1 MRPNTIIDV
10 TNVLERDGYIVEEVT
25 TSEERS
31 YFDNPVT
38 HVDIKCR
45 SAIRGYAPNGNPYYK
60 GFRGAY
66 KNIAS
71 VPAIK
76 NVIFNEPVT
85 VVLWADDT
93 KTIVRAQNGEP
104 FDPEKG
110 LAMAITK
117 KALGNQGNYY
127 ETIKKW
133 VEKYESENC
142 TVEFVNDLGERI
154 ASAFSKIGEIKIPT
168 ITPKFDPNTPV
179 PKIKFDTDVNLI
191 GKVQIPG
198 LDIESYH
205 SQIDEFISGIIK
217 ERNDAIDGEFH
228 RRLAEAGLKVEPI
241 NGPEF
246 TDLREANPLINHAD
260 ETLKSMRD
268 IIFNAGIDF
277 STVKFVKNPEVTSL
291 RKEGSE

>member
-1 MRPNTIIDV
+1 MIKSLTLIIDIQNRL
-10 TNVLERDGYIVEEVT
+10 TELARKKGIVLLSIDVEGGMIT
-25 TSEERS
+25 CKFSRPAS
-31 YFDNPVT
+31 
-38 HVDIKCR
+38 I
-45 SAIRGYAPNGNPYYK
+45 
-60 GFRGAY
+60 
-66 KNIAS
+66 KNIGGFSIDLNKFYTIEGVMCVCEDRIDEMLMLSSNKPDGLGRIAYTY
-71 VPAIK
+71 PYLPTIK
-76 NVIFNEPVT
+76 KVHFNDPVT
-85 VVLWADDT
+85 VVLWADNT
-93 KTIVRAQNGEP
+93 KTIVRTQNSEP

-110 LAMAITK
+110 LAMAIAK
-117 KALGNQGNYY
+117 KALGNKGNYFD
-127 ETIKKW
+127 TIKKW

-154 ASAFSKIGEIKIPT
+154 ASAFGKIGEIKIPT

-246 TDLREANPLINHAD
+246 TDLR
-260 ETLKSMRD
+260 
-268 IIFNAGIDF
+268 
-277 STVKFVKNPEVTSL
+277 
-291 RKEGSE
+291 KEGTE